1 MKTSSKCFQQKSL
14 IPELRSSTDMTVAM
28 GEHDVWDDTT
38 EGDDLA
44 RERRTRYDRHFNSGY
59 MEGIDVGKTEEAQP
73 GFDAG
78 YAAGVPEGERLGR
91 LQGQVDALRVL
102 NRQQASGSETTM
114 QVSCLF
120 ELRQR
125 CMRRAPQ
132 EHQICCIVHLC
143 GRSP

>member
-1 MKTSSKCFQQKSL
+1 
-14 IPELRSSTDMTVAM
+14 MTVWNDD
-28 GEHDVWDDTT
+28 DVWDDTT

-114 QVSCLF
+114 QVSCSMNCGSDACAERRKNLSS
-120 ELRQR
+120 LHRAQLVRQK
-125 CMRRAPQ
+125 P
-132 EHQICCIVHLC
+132 
-143 GRSP
+143 